1 MAKKKCALEGKK
13 MPMERKTVK
22 LNDYNMEK
30 GISAGP
36 FRWTGHFCLKPILRV
51 RGIGMCIP
59 YADASIQNI

>member
-1 MAKKKCALEGKK
+1 